1 MDRAKW
7 IKVGLEIAEHL
18 KAIRRIIEQNGMDS
32 LSMASFSHDITW
44 GTYIDDNNDK
54 KQWTVEVDK
63 KGVVSL
69 EESSFKIYTKM

>member
-7 IKVGLEIAEHL
+7 IKAGLEIAEHL
-18 KAIRRIIEQNGMDS
+18 KAIRRIIEQNGMDR
-32 LSMASFSHDITW
+32 LSMASFSHDRTW

-54 KQWTVEVDK
+54 KHWTVEVDE

-69 EESSFKIYTKM
+69 EESGFKFYTKM